1 MLSYFCC
8 SVHALFVLF
17 FYVILD
23 SKRSNNTSPEDGKEL
38 EPLNPTSPKGREER
52 NPDDKE
58 GLKRSV
64 NESLFYSV
72 TAVHTHTNIP
82 SGFLIFSSLYFCL
95 KESHM
100 GLAIFLGAFCGSMN
114 KIPLR

>member
-82 SGFLIFSSLYFCL
+82 SGFHHCIAVLRRVTWAWQFIWVPFVIVYF
-95 KESHM
+95 
-100 GLAIFLGAFCGSMN
+100 
-114 KIPLR
+114 